1 MRDKSEYLGSTLVSQ
16 DDITQEQLDNALAH
30 QRAHPKQLLG
40 QILIEM
46 GYVSERRILEV
57 LAMRLGLEI
66 VELDELTVDLDAA
79 NLIPRRLAEGK
90 GILGLSCDAQSL
102 TVAVNDP
109 LDYPALDEVRQI
121 TGLDV
126 KTLLAENAPLRQS
139 INRCYTEITARQSV
153 EASNRNFKHL
163 RNADA
168 PVIELLDGLLEQAIA
183 DGASDIHIEPFE
195 TGTTVRIRIDG
206 MIQQYDRLPKSTHPL
221 LISRIKIL
229 SNLDIAEHRLPQD
242 GHFRVD
248 QADKDPVNI
257 RVALLPTVYG
267 EKATLRLLTA
277 AKEIDHSDHFGM
289 DDESYRRFLPAL
301 DRPNGLIYLTGPT
314 GSGKTTTLYMILEYL
329 SRRPVNILTVED
341 PVEKNVAGVTQTQ
354 VAPSIGLTFET
365 GLRALLRQDPDI
377 IMVGETRD
385 KETAVI
391 SVRAAITGH
400 MVLST
405 LHTNDAVSSIA
416 RLTDMGADR
425 FLVSDSLACV
435 VAQRLVRK
443 ICPCCAKEMPVTE
456 DERRFLGNEI
466 LGVKRGAGCSK
477 CRGTG
482 YKGRIAVHEILTV
495 DRNIRGMI
503 ARKARAEEVGAC
515 AREEQGMK
523 TLWEKGLELVKQG
536 LTTPEEILKRCFSAF
551 P

>member
-1 MRDKSEYLGSTLVSQ
+1 MRDGNEYLGSILVSQ
-16 DDITQEQLDNALAH
+16 GDITQEQLEIALAC
-30 QRAHPKQLLG
+30 QRTRPERRLG
-40 QILIEM
+40 QILIEN
-46 GYVSERRILEV
+46 GYVSERQILEA
-57 LAMRLGLEI
+57 LAMWQGLEI
-66 VELDELTVDLDAA
+66 VELEELTVDLDATA
-79 NLIPRRLAEGK
+79 LVPRPLAEAK
-90 GILGLSCDAQSL
+90 GILGLSCDEQRL
-102 TVAVNDP
+102 TVAVSDP
-109 LDYPALDEVRQI
+109 LDYPALDEVRHVTGRDVQI
-121 TGLDV
+121 
-126 KTLLAENAPLRQS
+126 LLAEDAPLRQS
-139 INRCYTEITARQSV
+139 INRCYTELAVRQPV
-153 EASNRNFKHL
+153 EASGMDFKHF

-168 PVIELLDGLLEQAIA
+168 PVVEVLDGLLHRAIA
-183 DGASDIHIEPFE
+183 NGASDIHIEPFE
-195 TGTTVRIRIDG
+195 TGTTVRMRIDG
-206 MIQQYDRLPKSTHPL
+206 MIQRYDSLPKSTHPP

-229 SNLDIAEHRLPQD
+229 SDLDIAEHRLPQD

-248 QADKDPVNI
+248 QADKDSVNI

-267 EKATLRLLTA
+267 EKATLRLLTTA
-277 AKEIDHSDHFGM
+277 AEIDHSDHFGM
-289 DDESYRRFLPAL
+289 DGESYRRFLPAL
-301 DRPNGLIYLTGPT
+301 DRPSGLIYLTGPT
-314 GSGKTTTLYMILEYL
+314 GSGKSTTLYMILEYL

-341 PVEKNVAGVTQTQ
+341 PVEKNIAGVTQTQ

-385 KETAVI
+385 RETAVI

-456 DERRFLGNEI
+456 NERQFLGSEI
-466 LGVKRGAGCSK
+466 LRVKRGAGCTR

-482 YKGRIAVHEILTV
+482 YKGRIAVHEILMV

-503 ARKARAEEVGAC
+503 ARGARAEEIETY
-515 AREEQGMK
+515 ARGEPGMK
-523 TLWEKGLELVKQG
+523 TLWEKGLELVRQG
-536 LTTPEEILKRCFSAF
+536 LTTPEEIMKRCPSAL